1 MKVNLYTSFLAYCL
15 PNLNRILTFMCYYYV
30 NQQNARLV

>member
-15 PNLNRILTFMCYYYV
+15 PNLNRILTFMCYTYC
-30 NQQNARLV
+30 QI